1 MLSLRNGCEDENWG
15 MIEQTV
21 EMWGMFLFYFIF
33 FFLHNSIMEL
43 ACALRGASVRL
54 QMHEMLTSTR
64 WNIWIVNTIQA
75 HVGCWWW
82 NMFICTVRTINQPYD
97 GWDWENLSR
106 WRRISLS
113 VSTCFFHLDLSS
125 SYRISK
131 LFFFSFLFAVDTRW
145 KKWWRCWMHTKS
157 FVYFYGRNL
166 SKDVFILIRVLE

>member
-1 MLSLRNGCEDENWG
+1 
-15 MIEQTV
+15 
-21 EMWGMFLFYFIF
+21 
-33 FFLHNSIMEL
+33 MEL

-131 LFFFSFLFAVDTRW
+131 LFFFFRFCSLLIHAEKNGDAAECTRKVSFIFMAVIYRKTYLYSFGCLNNKIIDFVLCV
-145 KKWWRCWMHTKS
+145 WRF
-157 FVYFYGRNL
+157 FVPFL
-166 SKDVFILIRVLE
+166 VHDSSESIFETTDF

>member
-1 MLSLRNGCEDENWG
+1 MPRVELITTIIYVIVTERMRRWELRNDRTDSGN
-15 MIEQTV
+15 V
-21 EMWGMFLFYFIF
+21 RNVSFLFYF

-131 LFFFSFLFAVDTRW
+131 LFFFFVSV
-145 KKWWRCWMHTKS
+145 RCWYTLKKMVTLLNAHEK
-157 FVYFYGRNL
+157 FRLFL
-166 SKDVFILIRVLE
+166 WP